1 MGTILPGLQS
11 CNPENNLLLASSGS
25 PPRSGALGPVGP
37 GSGSPIPAEGRHPGC
52 WGLAR
57 SASRGPLR
65 EGQGRVG
72 PRPAHH
78 PPQPLQPRPLQC
90 FPTACPGWGLSKPKP
105 NAPVYLSGEPAES
118 VHASP
123 PGPLHTHGRISARW
137 ASRGAPTSPLR
148 MGRPRGRVVR
158 KSQTWSQTW
167 GLGLG
172 AGVDAS
178 PELQPAWGLPPRS
191 ALRLGRATVKDSAV
205 SLRDRPG
212 PGLPPRSDSSPGDR
226 PGPLITTAPF
236 TRHLHR
242 TGRPIGARIVDRGPA
257 GLGSGGVSLM
267 AALLLPQPPIP
278 RGRGAAACGGV
289 PEGGALEP
297 GPLGAGACRWP
308 LRGSP
313 GGPSGPS
320 GHGVLPNSLS
330 CAKAHVTSH
339 REDISWRKTGP
350 GGWAAG

>member
-37 GSGSPIPAEGRHPGC
+37 GSGSPIPAEGRHPGSGGSPALRLVVHLERVRAG
-52 WGLAR
+52 WVRAR
-57 SASRGPLR
+57 PTTRRSPSS
-65 EGQGRVG
+65 
-72 PRPAHH
+72 PA
-78 PPQPLQPRPLQC
+78 P
-90 FPTACPGWGLSKPKP
+90 FSVSPTACPGWGLSKPKP

-118 VHASP
+118 VHTSP

-137 ASRGAPTSPLR
+137 ASRTAPTSPLR

-158 KSQTWSQTW
+158 KSQKWSQTW

-172 AGVDAS
+172 ASVDAS

-191 ALRLGRATVKDSAV
+191 ALCLGRATVKDRAV

-278 RGRGAAACGGV
+278 RGTGAAACGGV

-297 GPLGAGACRWP
+297 GPLGAAACRWP
-308 LRGSP
+308 FRGSP

-320 GHGVLPNSLS
+320 GHGVLPNPLS